1 MPPKKRDRPADVAKP
16 QRTDQAQTDNELFLQ
31 AFEKPTQIYRYLRAR
46 HLALPIFMHR
56 TLTYMKH
63 RMSRT
68 HKTRRDFKVDS
79 MLSQIQAQHGRPTS
93 QMTLTFTGFF
103 DKTHRKDMVI
113 VEAFIVLRISTR
125 KRTDPPTIQVSAGRC
140 EVPRNPE
147 GGGGS
152 VKGGNLKGGPSGCI
166 TLPESSFSPTANGV
180 KSYILLLRV
189 LPSSTQKNYHD
200 CSRVHDHGDE
210 PSAKKPR
217 RQHGNVPASAATPP
231 WQEQEEG
238 LFAGEMVVY
247 DEHQRCCLLAD
258 GHYEVVLRP
267 WSSAAH
273 QGSSAN
279 ASWETMP
286 QGVAPF
292 DIFEKGPKVAFR
304 LHWGQPNENAAPQG
318 SRRVALSPVEMNAPN
333 HLPKH
338 FRNRKNG
345 ALKHH
350 GEPAPRAVLPAGERR
365 VRVFYQFQYGS
376 HARQQTEARADMR
389 CPWCLLDCRL
399 LVALLKHLKLCHSR
413 FTFAY
418 VPLPKGARIDVSLNE
433 CYDGSYAGN
442 PQYLHPQTSHAWGRR
457 GPVRRTPITYVM
469 VCQPKRSPL
478 SLSEFLEPDEPDVDQ
493 PRPYISGHNRLYYH
507 TATCLPIR
515 PQEIDRDSEAEDDP
529 DWLKIKT
536 QLMIDEFTDVN
547 EGEKELM
554 KMWNLHVMKYGF
566 VGDCQ
571 IAIACNMFVEQHGRE
586 LIGHN
591 LYRNFVLHMCNLLD
605 FGLVSASVVYT
616 TVRRLQMFCQVK
628 DKKLRLPS
636 AYT

>member
-1 MPPKKRDRPADVAKP
+1 MPPRKRDKPIDVAKP
-16 QRTDQAQTDNELFLQ
+16 QRTEQAHTDHELFLQ

-68 HKTRRDFKVDS
+68 HKARRGFRVDN
-79 MLSQIQAQHGRPTS
+79 MLSNMQAQHGRPSS
-93 QMTLTFTGFF
+93 QLVLNFTGFF
-103 DKTHRKDMVI
+103 DKSHKKDTVI
-113 VEAFIVLRISTR
+113 VEAVILLKICTR
-125 KRTDPPTIQVSAGRC
+125 KRSDPPTIQVSAGRC
-140 EVPRNPE
+140 EVARNPE
-147 GGGGS
+147 GGGGNTRGGS
-152 VKGGNLKGGPSGCI
+152 KGGSPDSI
-166 TLPESSFSPTANGV
+166 VLPESSFHPITSGV
-180 KSYILLLRV
+180 KSYVLLLRV
-189 LPSSTQKNYHD
+189 VPNSSPKNHD
-200 CSRVHDHGDE
+200 CGRGIDHAEE
-210 PSAKKPR
+210 PSAKKAR
-217 RQHGNVPASAATPP
+217 RGSSAT
-231 WQEQEEG
+231 WQEEEG
-238 LFAGEMVVY
+238 PFAGEMVVY
-247 DEHQRCCLLAD
+247 DEQQRCCLLLD
-258 GHYEVVLRP
+258 GQYELALRP
-267 WSSAAH
+267 WSPNSH
-273 QGSSAN
+273 HSTINS
-279 ASWETMP
+279 SWETMP
-286 QGVAPF
+286 QGMASF
-292 DIFEKGPKVAFR
+292 EAFEKGPKVAFR
-304 LHWGQPNENAAPQG
+304 LHWGQSPENSAHTNNG
-318 SRRVALSPVEMNAPN
+318 RRVALSPVEMNAAPN
-333 HLPKH
+333 NLSKH
-338 FRNRKNG
+338 FRNRRNG
-345 ALKHH
+345 SLKHSD
-350 GEPAPRAVLPAGERR
+350 EPIPRAPIPGTEQRT
-365 VRVFYQFQYGS
+365 RVFYQFQYGS

-399 LVALLKHLKLCHSR
+399 LTALLKHLKLCHNR

-442 PQYLHPQTSHAWGRR
+442 PQYLHPQTSHAWGRW

-469 VCQPKRSPL
+469 VCRPKRSPL

-507 TATCLPIR
+507 TATCLPLR

-529 DWLKIKT
+529 DWLKLKT

-586 LIGHN
+586 LIGRN

-616 TVRRLQMFCQVK
+616 TVRRLQMFCHVK
-628 DKKLRLPS
+628 DRKFTLPS